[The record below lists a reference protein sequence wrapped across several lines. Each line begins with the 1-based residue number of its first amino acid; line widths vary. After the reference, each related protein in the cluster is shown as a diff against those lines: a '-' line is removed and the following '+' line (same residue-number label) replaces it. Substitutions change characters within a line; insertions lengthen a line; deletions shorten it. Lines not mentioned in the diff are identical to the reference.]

1 MRIFAYKGTIVTSLT
16 HDYLGKT
23 QSKCR
28 LCTWSNS
35 HPFIGL
41 GSTQRTS
48 RLHLDDLGAI
58 SLGIAP
64 PTTKCHHHA
73 VGRTPALDVATAKTY
88 DHLGVFQVIAESTAV
103 PLANKQPQRFCGS
116 RSRHHVVV
124 RRAVSV
130 EKTSE
135 EFGDSALA
143 FTAHT
148 DKAFGFLPHAAQF
161 DSEGL
166 QGLIPT
172 DGFHSLEVAPLTCL
186 LQRRFNAAGTV
197 QVLESGSAQGTNPSL
212 VNWVG
217 GVAINVDRTL
227 FLNEPNPDAATSG
240 AKLTNSIHRGGATP
254 LR

>member
-1 MRIFAYKGTIVTSLT
+1 MYATHQCVEALHRKEIIHATLHSPLSPATQGYSRFGSRKLPCQSNNLLFLHSCDCSHLFRSIVLAQQPSELIEAVRIIAYKGTIVTSLT
-16 HDYLGKT
+16 DDYLGKT

-73 VGRTPALDVATAKTY
+73 IGRTPAFDVATAKTY
-88 DHLGVFQVIAESTAV
+88 DHFGVFQVIAESTAV
-103 PLANKQPQRFCGS
+103 SLANKQPQRFCVS
-116 RSRHHVVV
+116 RSRHHHVV

-148 DKAFGFLPHAAQF
+148 DKAFGFLPHAA
-161 DSEGL
+161 
-166 QGLIPT
+166 
-172 DGFHSLEVAPLTCL
+172 
-186 LQRRFNAAGTV
+186 
-197 QVLESGSAQGTNPSL
+197 
-212 VNWVG
+212 
-217 GVAINVDRTL
+217 
-227 FLNEPNPDAATSG
+227 
-240 AKLTNSIHRGGATP
+240 
-254 LR
+254 